1 VSCPSNPLDCVG
13 DAISGVT
20 GAAAG
25 GVLGAFADAIRSGVA
40 DLVKATLTWWVR
52 QDSVDIAATPVDRLQ
67 HLLLPVTLLVAVGSL
82 MWQGVRMTLSRKPD
96 PLWDAGRG
104 LAVLAFVTGAGVTAL
119 AGALRAGDALSGWVL
134 DQASGGQFSQRLIE
148 VLSMQGVAGPGT
160 VILLG
165 MVTFFVT
172 LLQWVLLFFRQGSL
186 VVLAGLLPLAA
197 AGSMSPGTRPWLR
210 RLLAWLLSIVAYK
223 PMVAFIY
230 AAGFTLFG
238 EGKDLSTV
246 VLGVVV
252 LALSV
257 VALPALLRFFS
268 WGVDAGAAHL
278 GGAASGALASGLG
291 AATAGITVAGMRS
304 GGSAAEHASSID
316 RALPARGGA
325 GSGAATG
332 AEAGSAPAAAGAA
345 SALAGAGLAVA
356 AARGATTAVA
366 GAVPGPPPGAGPS
379 AAASSATGSAA

>member
-1 VSCPSNPLDCVG
+1 VSCPLNPLDCIGSVIGSVG
-13 DAISGVT
+13 D
-20 GAAAG
+20 AAAG
-25 GVLGAFADAIRSGVA
+25 GVLGAFADAIKSAVA
-40 DLVKATLTWWVR
+40 DVVKATLTWWVR
-52 QDSVDIAATPVDRLQ
+52 QDSLDIAATPVDRLQ

-82 MWQGVRMTLSRKPD
+82 MWQGVKMALSRKPD

-104 LAVLAFVTGAGVTAL
+104 LAVLAVVTGAGVTAL
-119 AGALRAGDALSGWVL
+119 AGALRAGDALSSWML
-134 DQASGGQFSQRLIE
+134 DQATGGQFSQRLVD
-148 VLSMQGVAGPGT
+148 VLSMTGISGAGT

-238 EGKDLSTV
+238 QGKDLSTV

-252 LALSV
+252 LVLSV

-278 GGAASGALASGLG
+278 GSAATGALAGGLG
-291 AATAGITVAGMRS
+291 AATSAVTLAGVR
-304 GGSAAEHASSID
+304 GGGAAEQAASVE
-316 RALPARGGA
+316 RALPARVPSGGMGGA
-325 GSGAATG
+325 NGALGAAAAVSG
-332 AEAGSAPAAAGAA
+332 PAIAGVGMAA
-345 SALAGAGLAVA
+345 SAAKSATSTVSGAMTG
-356 AARGATTAVA
+356 
-366 GAVPGPPPGAGPS
+366 GPS
-379 AAASSATGSAA
+379 GSDPATADRAQAGSTA

>member
-1 VSCPSNPLDCVG
+1 MSCPLNPLDCIGSAIGSVG
-13 DAISGVT
+13 D
-20 GAAAG
+20 AAAG
-25 GVLGAFADAIRSGVA
+25 GVLGAFAAAIKSAVA
-40 DLVKATLTWWVR
+40 DVVKATLTWWVR
-52 QDSVDIAATPVDRLQ
+52 QDSLDIASTPVDRLQ

-82 MWQGVRMTLSRKPD
+82 MWQGAKMALSRKPD

-104 LAVLAFVTGAGVTAL
+104 LAVLAVVTGVGVTAL
-119 AGALRAGDALSGWVL
+119 AGALRAGDSLSSWML
-134 DQASGGQFSQRLIE
+134 DQATGGQFSQRLVD
-148 VLSMQGVAGPGT
+148 VLSMTGISGAGT

-210 RLLAWLLSIVAYK
+210 RLVAYK

-238 EGKDLSTV
+238 QGKDLSTV

-252 LALSV
+252 LVLSV

-278 GGAASGALASGLG
+278 GSAATGALAGGLG
-291 AATAGITVAGMRS
+291 AATSAVTLAGVR
-304 GGSAAEHASSID
+304 GGGAAEQAASVE
-316 RALPARGGA
+316 RALPARVPSGGMGGA
-325 GSGAATG
+325 NGAMGAAAAVSG
-332 AEAGSAPAAAGAA
+332 PAIAGVGMAA
-345 SALAGAGLAVA
+345 SAAKS
-356 AARGATTAVA
+356 ATSTVS
-366 GAVPGPPPGAGPS
+366 GELTGGPS
-379 AAASSATGSAA
+379 GSDPATADRAQAGSTA